1 MEINGNQWLPGMVE
15 EIAYFQTQSACKV
28 YMMYT
33 YGAKTDENS
42 RSWHYA
48 FYVWI
53 HGSLNEYNIEQI
65 IKLYS
70 GRTSI
75 I

>member
-48 FYVWI
+48 FYV
-53 HGSLNEYNIEQI
+53 
-65 IKLYS
+65 
-70 GRTSI
+70 
-75 I
+75 